1 MKRLNPGNASI
12 IERQERSPGKRD
24 CSIIHQTR
32 SPQVPRHTAGLH
44 TCRISPLCRQR
55 ACQQAALAALERG
68 SHPQHPAPTSLAQPV
83 PGQLPA
89 RLLEQ
94 RATHLPCLG
103 RLLTASRPQVP
114 APGGARRPVTLAW
127 GVLRFVALRSPPL
140 PVPPHRSDRGLSLNV
155 TGVLTPLP
163 SPAPPHETACP
174 ALCPPSDLL
183 FKTRSEKGN

>member
-1 MKRLNPGNASI
+1 MKRLNPRNASI

-103 RLLTASRPQVP
+103 RLLTAFRPRSQLLEEP
-114 APGGARRPVTLAW
+114 EGLSPWPGGSS
-127 GVLRFVALRSPPL
+127 VLWPSALRPCLYL
-140 PVPPHRSDRGLSLNV
+140 P
-155 TGVLTPLP
+155 
-163 SPAPPHETACP
+163 TAQTVAFP
-174 ALCPPSDLL
+174 
-183 FKTRSEKGN
+183 